1 MILQVSWRSGRTDPW
16 RCRSPARWHPGSRG
30 RGRPALVALVV
41 PAPLRQHPLQRPVP
55 GSDDVAAG
63 AGAARP
69 GSGSRRPDLSNGGG
83 PDARAD
89 HPGRGRAST
98 TVGLSPPRADTCG
111 RRAFKMV
118 RAAGPGRRVRPS
130 WCRSSSAA
138 WTWTTST
145 FWIAGAV
152 SRNSGV
158 HSTFATPAA
167 KPCRAP
173 RIRHPGTGAW
183 VGRQAR
189 GQVESAGRRFISSGQ
204 LPRVAS

>member
-1 MILQVSWRSGRTDPW
+1 MILQAGWRSGRTEPW

-30 RGRPALVALVV
+30 RGRLALVALVA
-41 PAPLRQHPLQRPVP
+41 PAPLRQHPLQRAVP

-69 GSGSRRPDLSNGGG
+69 GSGSRRPDLSNAGGAG
-83 PDARAD
+83 CPRGSPWTRTSI
-89 HPGRGRAST
+89 HNGRA
-98 TVGLSPPRADTCG
+98 VPPRADTCG

-189 GQVESAGRRFISSGQ
+189 GQVESAGRRFISSSQ